1 MNNVITAS
9 LNHSNE
15 SIARALAF
23 SAARGD
29 DGIIYCSSTGI
40 NPDSITD
47 SPYIVLRRSR
57 TKGLDGLFIG
67 QVKQI
72 VRLGD
77 KGMKVMLA
85 DKSGRPWDKIS
96 TDPTVALQI
105 IEFRQVGAEDRP
117 AQALH
122 PLVLHG
128 PLLEWSPDLLRRAQ
142 FAQVPTSLQTPA
154 IHLHLRRT

>member
-72 VRLGD
+72 LRSGD
-77 KGMKVMLA
+77 EGMEVMLA
-85 DKSGRPWDKIS
+85 DKSGRPWDEIN
-96 TDPTVALQI
+96 TDPTVGSVTTMPTGSTLLGCFQRGLLQRRI
-105 IEFRQVGAEDRP
+105 DLL
-117 AQALH
+117 AQLNMKMT
-122 PLVLHG
+122 
-128 PLLEWSPDLLRRAQ
+128 SPDLVDTKLRR
-142 FAQVPTSLQTPA
+142 V
-154 IHLHLRRT
+154 